1 MPHRREPQAGSART
15 HAGVRWKG
23 WGRAPGPAGA
33 ALTLPITMITD
44 HHSSAQRSRMVR
56 ASLLRINQISRE
68 RGEGSERNSA
78 CTARRHTGGVSVL
91 PIGNNL
97 VIAILP
103 TQRAAQER
111 QTERAT
117 RKNQQRYMRT
127 RSRYISRRFSHLGSR
142 DLPSQ
147 SRPIGSC
154 GSGRAGTV

>member
-1 MPHRREPQAGSART
+1 MALDKMPRRREPQGGSART

-33 ALTLPITMITD
+33 ALTLPITMITY

-97 VIAILP
+97 VIAILGIGFSNFEPCEKCTCGCGVVAAPVARP
-103 TQRAAQER
+103 TRRARSCVFGAR
-111 QTERAT
+111 PPSPGDLIGVYAT
-117 RKNQQRYMRT
+117 
-127 RSRYISRRFSHLGSR
+127 I
-142 DLPSQ
+142 
-147 SRPIGSC
+147 
-154 GSGRAGTV
+154 